1 MIWAK
6 TEAGKVE
13 VQARALVKERVQ
25 RNLLLLID
33 GVKTE
38 EMLLANVAGLKP
50 EDFGFLAS
58 LNLIAPAAGS
68 SSRAGAATRPGA
80 LSSAKQAKTTDTPA
94 PALDYAQLGAALT
107 ELIANELGLRGFS
120 LTLAVEKSRNVD
132 ELREVAER
140 VLDQIRD
147 RKGLPAAS
155 KARHAL
161 FGGS

>member
-13 VQARALVKERVQ
+13 VRVRSLVKERAQ

-50 EDFGFLAS
+50 GGFDFLAS
-58 LNLIAPAAGS
+58 LNLITLAAGS
-68 SSRAGAATRPGA
+68 SSPAGAATRPETLA
-80 LSSAKQAKTTDTPA
+80 PTKQAQATDTPA
-94 PALDYAQLGAALT
+94 PTLDYAQLGGALT
-107 ELIANELGLRGFS
+107 ELIADELGLRGFS
-120 LTLAVEKSRNVD
+120 LTLAVEKTRNVD

-161 FGGS
+161 FGG